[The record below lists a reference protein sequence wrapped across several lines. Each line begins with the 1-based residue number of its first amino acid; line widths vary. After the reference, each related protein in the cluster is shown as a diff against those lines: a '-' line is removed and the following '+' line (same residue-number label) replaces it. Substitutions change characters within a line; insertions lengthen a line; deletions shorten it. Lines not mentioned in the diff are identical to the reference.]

1 MEKARILERLIKENG
16 YSVRSFALEC
26 GIPESTL
33 YTILKKG
40 VGRAS
45 VDNIIIICKNLGIKI
60 EDLEEMANGEQE
72 EYVPTYEDIQQ
83 LIARNGKNLTSEEK
97 LELIK
102 LLPDLK

>member
-1 MEKARILERLIKENG
+1 MEKARILERLIKERG
-16 YSVRSFALEC
+16 YSIRSFAQKC

-60 EDLEEMANGEQE
+60 EELEDMVKGEKSTE
-72 EYVPTYEDIQQ
+72 PSYEDVEQ
-83 LIARNGKNLTSEEK
+83 LIARGGKDFSTEQK
-97 LELIK
+97 MRLIK
-102 LLPDLK
+102 LLSELN

>member
-1 MEKARILERLIKENG
+1 MEKARILERLIKERG
-16 YSVRSFALEC
+16 YSIRSFAQKC

-60 EDLEEMANGEQE
+60 EELEDMVKGEKSIE
-72 EYVPTYEDIQQ
+72 PSYEDVEQ
-83 LIARNGKNLTSEEK
+83 LIARGGKDFSTEQK
-97 LELIK
+97 MRLIK
-102 LLPDLK
+102 LLSELD